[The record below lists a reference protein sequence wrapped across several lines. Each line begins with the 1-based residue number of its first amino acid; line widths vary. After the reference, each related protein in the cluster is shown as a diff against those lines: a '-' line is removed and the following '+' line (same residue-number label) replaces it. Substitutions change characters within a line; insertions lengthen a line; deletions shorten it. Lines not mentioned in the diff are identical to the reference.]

1 MEIHRAPILGF
12 TLLMAALTLCGV
24 GLWLLLSPAQ
34 YRATAKID
42 LEPEPGDINLKG
54 QDVSYDPY
62 FIQTSFE
69 VIQSEAVL
77 GKVVEA
83 LNLNVEWGKK
93 YAGGGTW
100 TTHES
105 ITILRKQLRF
115 TTVRNTKLVG
125 ISFISEDSNEA
136 AKIANA
142 IVEAYRDYR
151 MEMRNKLM
159 QKGIQV
165 LTEEYDKEEQNI
177 KGKQM
182 ELEQMRK
189 QLNVPDPEPVDELL
203 KTNYPS
209 YFQATQELQNMI
221 EFHKAVAA
229 KIAAEKLGL
238 ETPHAATVQI
248 VDAAQPPE
256 SPASP
261 NRSLGAVL
269 LAIGFITSLGGW
281 LFLKPSRR
289 SSV

>member
-1 MEIHRAPILGF
+1 MKIRRATILGS
-12 TLLMAALTLCGV
+12 TLLIAGLALCGV

-34 YRATAKID
+34 YRATARID
-42 LEPEPGDINLKG
+42 LEPEPGDLNGKG

-62 FIQTSFE
+62 FIQVEFE

-105 ITILRKQLRF
+105 IIMLRKQLRF
-115 TTVRNTKLVG
+115 TTVRNTKLVD
-125 ISFISEDSNEA
+125 ISFISKDPNEA
-136 AKIANA
+136 ARISNT

-159 QKGIQV
+159 QESIQV

-177 KGKQM
+177 KGKQTG
-182 ELEQMRK
+182 LEQMRK
-189 QLNVPDPEPVDELL
+189 QLNVPDPEPVDDLL

-209 YFQATQELQNMI
+209 YFQATQELQTRI
-221 EFHKAVAA
+221 EFHKLLAA
-229 KIAAEKLGL
+229 KIASEKSGL
-238 ETPHAATVQI
+238 ATPHPATVQI
-248 VDAAQPPE
+248 VDAAQPPK

-261 NRSLGAVL
+261 NRFLGAVL
-269 LAIGFITSLGGW
+269 LVIGLIASFGGR
-281 LFLKPSRR
+281 LLLKPSIRP
-289 SSV
+289 SA